1 MSGPLP
7 ADVIAEL
14 ARAGDERAIVDL
26 TIRYCSAIDGRR
38 FEELRDV
45 FLHDAVA
52 DYGRVGTCEGVDAI
66 MATCARA
73 LGPLDASQHLVTNH
87 QVQVDSAQ
95 ASARCSFQAQHVR
108 HGLEGGPN
116 LVVAGTY
123 TDELVRT
130 DAGWRIRHR
139 TLTVV
144 WTDGNPAVTARRGD
158 IASGQVAGGHRRP
171 GDQETEP

>member
-1 MSGPLP
+1 MSGPSAGAL
-7 ADVIAEL
+7 AEL
-14 ARAGDERAIVDL
+14 ARVGAALLRAEDERAIVDL

-45 FLHDAVA
+45 FVPDAVA
-52 DYGRVGTCEGVDAI
+52 DYGPVGTCHGVDAI
-66 MATCARA
+66 MATCAGA

-87 QVQVDSAQ
+87 QVQVHGAQ

-108 HGLEGGPN
+108 HDAEGGPH

-123 TDELVRT
+123 TDELART

-144 WTDGNPAVTARRGD
+144 WTEGNAAVTRR
-158 IASGQVAGGHRRP
+158 AGTSR
-171 GDQETEP
+171 DQEEEP

>member
-7 ADVIAEL
+7 ADVLAGL
-14 ARAGDERAIVDL
+14 ARVVDERAIVDL

-45 FLHDAVA
+45 FLPDAVA

-87 QVQVDSAQ
+87 QVQVHGAQ
-95 ASARCSFQAQHVR
+95 ASAQCSFQAQHVR
-108 HGLEGGPN
+108 HGVEGGPN
-116 LVVAGTY
+116 LIVAGTY

-144 WTDGNPAVTARRGD
+144 WTDGNPDVTGRAG
-158 IASGQVAGGHRRP
+158 GQVAGGRRRA
-171 GDQETEP
+171 GAKETEP